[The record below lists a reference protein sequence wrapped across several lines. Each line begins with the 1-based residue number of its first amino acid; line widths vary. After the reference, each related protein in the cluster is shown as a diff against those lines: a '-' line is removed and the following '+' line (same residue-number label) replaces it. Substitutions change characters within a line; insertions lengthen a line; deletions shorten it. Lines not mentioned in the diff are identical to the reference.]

1 MIFSTILNDN
11 DCRNSRGSRF
21 NLFNSWV
28 KPGGDGGPR
37 DLKGGQRWS
46 LSIIII
52 MLGRDHH
59 PQSPCHQ
66 HGSSSTVWAGGG
78 VLDKATTSLWRG
90 SLLVGWQVR
99 LGWWWWWWWWWWW
112 GWWWWWWWWCKN
124 NADGGMMVEWHVRWS
139 VGSPGVKYEDH
150 RSGVDFKNLLLEL
163 TFSLFLPI

>member
-46 LSIIII
+46 SSIVII

-66 HGSSSTVWAGGG
+66 HGSSSTVWAGGR

-99 LGWWWWWWWWWWW
+99 LWWWW
-112 GWWWWWWWWCKN
+112 GG
-124 NADGGMMVEWHVRWS
+124 DGGEVVMVVVVNGGGVRIMLMVEWRVRWS

-150 RSGVDFKNLLLEL
+150 TSGVDFKNLLLEL
-163 TFSLFLPI
+163 TLALFLPI